1 MQVKALSHIRITLQ
15 CHYVLSKNNFEMAH
29 SSKCCLSSMEVHYS
43 YHYSLQL
50 KTDFTIWQT
59 YLILTLFFLNYHFR
73 FGQRCSEAKVTVHAN
88 AEISLADQIKALNV
102 HIKQLEKRINVLE
115 GEKTA
120 IAAELTTSKEYWRQV
135 WEPRTLS
142 SLEKVNCKL
151 CVQNLFASAK
161 ESLAMHSSAA
171 VEEPSSPNKLAA
183 VHPSPGAISTDRKE
197 SLSTE
202 VENNTKV
209 ESINADNLTV
219 GTTTETESLIERSRE
234 DLYLAVEKMDRA
246 VLIELSI
253 ALGGLVQ
260 TMYLEREKAKAED
273 HRRLM
278 RKSKILAEKEARLKA
293 KFDQEEEE
301 KVRLYVLS
309 IDVLYENLLGRHC
322 S

>member
-1 MQVKALSHIRITLQ
+1 VCITDTIPANDVQFCGLADSFKRKFFRSELSL
-15 CHYVLSKNNFEMAH
+15 V
-29 SSKCCLSSMEVHYS
+29 
-43 YHYSLQL
+43 
-50 KTDFTIWQT
+50 
-59 YLILTLFFLNYHFR
+59 R

-115 GEKTA
+115 GEKIA
-120 IAAELTTSKEYWRQV
+120 IATELTTSKEYWKQV

-161 ESLAMHSSAA
+161 ESLAIQNSAA
-171 VEEPSSPNKLAA
+171 TEEPSSPNKLAA
-183 VHPSPGAISTDRKE
+183 AHPSPGAIPADRKE
-197 SLSTE
+197 SLSSE
-202 VENNTKV
+202 VETNTKV

-219 GTTTETESLIERSRE
+219 GTSTDTESLIERSRE

-273 HRRLM
+273 HRRLI
-278 RKSKILAEKEARLKA
+278 RKTKILADKEARLKA
-293 KFDQEEEE
+293 KFDLEEEE
-301 KVRLYVLS
+301 KVCSYVRSTERLH
-309 IDVLYENLLGRHC
+309 ENLLERRC